1 MFACKCKFLNGCCVF
16 ANACI
21 LMEVNREDELFTLIC
36 VKIIELFYQSPF
48 LPCSPSSLQSL
59 LISCLFTGV
68 LFTIMCF
75 QSIYAFNERDCKS
88 IISLYYPASLSVSPL
103 HLPIPHGL
111 FLECSVFLNAG
122 ARVVC

>member
-1 MFACKCKFLNGCCVF
+1 MYACKCKLTNECCESV
-16 ANACI
+16 NAQMQI
-21 LMEVNREDELFTLIC
+21 EVNREDELFTLIC
-36 VKIIELFYQSPF
+36 VKLMELFYQSPF
-48 LPCSPSSLQSL
+48 LLCSPSSSQSL
-59 LISCLFTGV
+59 LISCLFTGM

-75 QSIYAFNERDCKS
+75 RSIYAFNERDCKS
-88 IISLYYPASLSVSPL
+88 IISLYYPDSLSVSPL